1 MKIQNILAREIFD
14 SRGNPTVECDITIE
28 NVPYSTLTIPFRGM
42 VPSGASTG
50 KFEAL
55 ELRDGDKTRMS
66 GKGVLTAVSNI
77 NNKIKPEILSVDFN
91 DYKHFDNFLIG
102 LDGTD
107 NKSKFGANAILSLSL
122 AFYKAWSYLNYGS
135 VFLSQGSDNLII
147 PVPMLNVINGGQHAD
162 NDVDFQ
168 EFMILPIGFSSLKEA
183 LSATH
188 GVISNIKKD
197 LKSKSLNTNL
207 GDEGGFAPNLKS
219 HLDVLD
225 LICES
230 IEKAGY
236 KLNDH
241 FKISLDSASSEFYS
255 DNIYNFEGNK
265 YSTDEMIN
273 VYENICNKY
282 PIFSIEDALNEED
295 YDGWTEI
302 TKKLGSKI
310 RLVGDDLFVTNINK
324 LKTGIDKKQ
333 ANSILIKLNQIGTVT
348 ETLKAIDLASSN
360 NFASIMSHR
369 SGETEDSFISDLAVA
384 SSCPLIKTGSLARS
398 DRVAKYNQLLRISEN
413 DKIKGYAGDLSEVF
427 KN

>member
-1 MKIQNILAREIFD
+1 MKITRIHAREIFD
-14 SRGNPTVECDITIE
+14 SRGNPTVECEMMVEGIS
-28 NVPYSTLTIPFRGM
+28 YPFRGM

-55 ELRDGDKTRMS
+55 ELRDGDKTRMG
-66 GKGVLTAVSNI
+66 GKGVLKAVSNV
-77 NNKIKPEILSVDFN
+77 NELIKPHILNKSFS
-91 DYKHFDNFLIG
+91 DYSDFDNNLIS
-102 LDGTD
+102 LDGTE

-122 AFYKAWSYLNYGS
+122 AYYKAWSYKNFGA
-135 VFLSQGSDNLII
+135 VFLSQGIDNLNI

-168 EFMILPIGFSSLKEA
+168 EFMILPIGFNSLTEA

-188 GVISNIKKD
+188 AVISNIKKE
-197 LKSKSLNTNL
+197 LKSRNLNTNL

-219 HLDVLD
+219 HLDVLE
-225 LICES
+225 LICNS
-230 IEKAGY
+230 IITAGY

-241 FKISLDSASSEFYS
+241 FKISLDAASSEFYS
-255 DNIYNFEGNK
+255 NGKYEFEGNS
-265 YSTDEMIN
+265 YSTNEMID
-273 VYENICNKY
+273 VYENICKNY

-295 YDGWTEI
+295 YDGWVAI
-302 TKKLGSKI
+302 TSKLGNKI
-310 RLVGDDLFVTNINK
+310 KLVGDDLFVTNIKK
-324 LKTGIDKKQ
+324 LQTGIDQKQ

-348 ETLKAIDLASSN
+348 ETLHAIKLATDN

-384 SSCPLIKTGSLARS
+384 SACPLIKTGSLARS

-413 DKIKGYAGDLSEVF
+413 DSIKGYAGSLNEIF
-427 KN
+427 KS

>member
-1 MKIQNILAREIFD
+1 MKIKNITAREIFD
-14 SRGNPTVECDITIE
+14 SRGNPTVECEMIFE
-28 NVPYSTLTIPFRGM
+28 NIPYPFRGM

-55 ELRDGDKTRMS
+55 ELRDLDSDRMS
-66 GKGVLTAVSNI
+66 GKGVLKAVSNVNELI
-77 NNKIKPEILSVDFN
+77 KSKILDKRFTDFRE
-91 DYKHFDNFLIG
+91 FDQFLID

-122 AFYKAWSYLNYGS
+122 AYYKAWSYENFGAI
-135 VFLSQGSDNLII
+135 FLSQGVDNLII

-168 EFMILPIGFSSLKEA
+168 EFMILPIGFKSLTEA
-183 LSATH
+183 LSSTH
-188 GVISNIKKD
+188 SVITNIKKE
-197 LKSKSLNTNL
+197 LKSRSLNTNL

-225 LICES
+225 LICNS
-230 IEKAGY
+230 ISKAGF

-241 FKISLDSASSEFYS
+241 FKISLDAASSEFYS
-255 DNIYNFEGNK
+255 DGKYNFEGNT
-265 YSTDEMIN
+265 YTTDEMIT
-273 VYENICNKY
+273 VYENICNNY

-295 YDGWTEI
+295 YEGWVKI
-302 TKKLGSKI
+302 TNKLGSKI
-310 RLVGDDLFVTNINK
+310 RLVGDDLFVTNLQK
-324 LKTGIDKKQ
+324 LQTGIDDKQ

-348 ETLKAIDLASSN
+348 ETLEAIKLATENS
-360 NFASIMSHR
+360 FASIMSHR

-384 SSCPLIKTGSLARS
+384 SRCPLIKTGSLARS

-413 DKIKGYAGDLSEVF
+413 DKIKGYAGELSEIF
-427 KN
+427 KS

>member
-1 MKIQNILAREIFD
+1 MKIQNITAREIFD
-14 SRGNPTVECDITIE
+14 SRGNPTVECEMIFE
-28 NVPYSTLTIPFRGM
+28 NIPYPFRGM

-55 ELRDGDKTRMS
+55 ELRDGDESRMS
-66 GKGVLTAVSNI
+66 GKGVLKAVSNV
-77 NNKIKPEILSVDFN
+77 NDQIKPKIISENFSS
-91 DYKHFDNFLIG
+91 YKDFDNFLIE
-102 LDGTD
+102 LDGTS
-107 NKSKFGANAILSLSL
+107 NKAKFGANAILSLSL
-122 AFYKAWSYLNYGS
+122 AYYKAWSYANHS
-135 VFLSQGSDNLII
+135 AIFLSQGSDNLII

-168 EFMILPIGFSSLKEA
+168 EFMILPIGFSSLSEA
-183 LSATH
+183 LAATH

-197 LKSKSLNTNL
+197 LKNKSLNTNL

-225 LICES
+225 LICKS

-241 FKISLDSASSEFYS
+241 FKISLDAASSEFYS
-255 DNIYNFEGNK
+255 NNVYNFEGHQ
-265 YSTDEMIN
+265 YTTDEMIS
-273 VYENICNKY
+273 VYENICNNY
-282 PIFSIEDALNEED
+282 PIYSIEDALNEED
-295 YDGWTEI
+295 YDGWSNI
-302 TKKLGSKI
+302 TKKLGSQI
-310 RLVGDDLFVTNINK
+310 RLVGDDLFVTNIDK
-324 LKTGIDKKQ
+324 LKTGIEKKQ

-348 ETLKAIDLASSN
+348 ETLNAINLASSN

-398 DRVAKYNQLLRISEN
+398 DRVAKDNQLLRISEN

-427 KN
+427 KS

>member
-1 MKIQNILAREIFD
+1 
-14 SRGNPTVECDITIE
+14 
-28 NVPYSTLTIPFRGM
+28 M

-55 ELRDGDKTRMS
+55 ELRDGDKTRMG
-66 GKGVLTAVSNI
+66 GKGVLKAVSNV
-77 NNKIKPEILSVDFN
+77 NELIKPHILNKSFS
-91 DYKHFDNFLIG
+91 DYSDFDNILIS
-102 LDGTD
+102 LDGTE

-122 AFYKAWSYLNYGS
+122 AYYKAWSYKNFGA
-135 VFLSQGSDNLII
+135 VFLSQGIDNLNI

-168 EFMILPIGFSSLKEA
+168 EFMILPIGFNSLTEA

-188 GVISNIKKD
+188 AVISNIKKE
-197 LKSKSLNTNL
+197 LKSRNLNTNL

-225 LICES
+225 LICNS
-230 IEKAGY
+230 IVTAGY

-241 FKISLDSASSEFYS
+241 FKISLDAASSEFYS
-255 DNIYNFEGNK
+255 NGKYEFEGNS
-265 YSTDEMIN
+265 YSTNEMID
-273 VYENICNKY
+273 VYENICKNY

-295 YDGWTEI
+295 YDGWVAI
-302 TKKLGSKI
+302 TSKLGNKI
-310 RLVGDDLFVTNINK
+310 KLVGDDLFVTNIKK
-324 LKTGIDKKQ
+324 LQTGIDQKQ

-348 ETLKAIDLASSN
+348 ETLHAIKLATDN

-384 SSCPLIKTGSLARS
+384 SACPLIKTGSLARS

-413 DKIKGYAGDLSEVF
+413 DSIKGYAGSLNEIF
-427 KN
+427 KS

>member
-1 MKIQNILAREIFD
+1 MKITKIHAREIFD
-14 SRGNPTVECDITIE
+14 SRGNPTVECEMMFDGIA
-28 NVPYSTLTIPFRGM
+28 YPFRGM

-55 ELRDGDKTRMS
+55 ELRDDDKTRMS
-66 GKGVLTAVSNI
+66 GKGVLKAVSNV
-77 NNKIKPEILSVDFN
+77 NDLIKPAVLQNNFNNFVDF
-91 DYKHFDNFLIG
+91 DEFLIN
-102 LDGTD
+102 LDGSE

-122 AFYKAWSYLNYGS
+122 AFYKAWSYKNFGA
-135 VFLSQGSDNLII
+135 VFLSQGNNNLTI

-168 EFMILPIGFSSLKEA
+168 EFMILPIGFFSLNEA

-188 GVISNIKKD
+188 AVISNIKKE
-197 LKSKSLNTNL
+197 LQSRNLNTNL

-225 LICES
+225 LICNS
-230 IEKAGY
+230 IEIAGF

-241 FKISLDSASSEFYS
+241 FKISLDAASSEFYS
-255 DNIYNFEGNK
+255 NGKYEFEGNS
-265 YSTDEMIN
+265 YNTSEMIE
-273 VYENICNKY
+273 VYENICKKY

-295 YDGWTEI
+295 YDGWTAI
-302 TKKLGSKI
+302 TFKLGNKI
-310 RLVGDDLFVTNINK
+310 KLVGDDLFVTNIKK
-324 LKTGIDKKQ
+324 LQTGIEQKQ

-348 ETLKAIDLASSN
+348 ETLHAIKLATDN

-384 SSCPLIKTGSLARS
+384 SACPLIKTGSLARS

-413 DKIKGYAGDLSEVF
+413 DSIKGYAGSLNEIF
-427 KN
+427 KSK

>member
-1 MKIQNILAREIFD
+1 MKIQNITAREIFD
-14 SRGNPTVECDITIE
+14 SRGNPTVECELIIE
-28 NVPYSTLTIPFRGM
+28 NIPYPFRGM

-55 ELRDGDKTRMS
+55 ELRDGDKSRMS
-66 GKGVLTAVSNI
+66 GKGVLTAVSNV
-77 NNKIKPEILSVDFN
+77 NNEIKPQILSKEFS
-91 DYKHFDNFLIG
+91 DYKEFDKFLID
-102 LDGTD
+102 LDGTE

-122 AFYKAWSYLNYGS
+122 AFYKAWSYLNGGAI
-135 VFLSQGSDNLII
+135 FLSQGVEELII

-168 EFMILPIGFSSLKEA
+168 EFMILPIGFKSLKEA

-188 GVISNIKKD
+188 TVITNIKKD

-207 GDEGGFAPNLKS
+207 VDEGGFAPNLKS

-225 LICES
+225 LICNS
-230 IEKAGY
+230 IEKSGY
-236 KLNDH
+236 NLNDH
-241 FKISLDSASSEFYS
+241 FKISLDAASSEFYS
-255 DNIYNFEGNK
+255 EGKYNFEGNV
-265 YSTDEMIN
+265 YSTKEMIN
-273 VYENICNKY
+273 VYKNICDNY

-295 YDGWTEI
+295 YEGWTEI

-310 RLVGDDLFVTNINK
+310 LLVGDDLFVTNIKK
-324 LKTGIDKKQ
+324 LEIGIEKKQ

-413 DKIKGYAGDLSEVF
+413 DNIKGYAGDISEVF

>member
-1 MKIQNILAREIFD
+1 MKIQNITAREIFD
-14 SRGNPTVECDITIE
+14 SRGNPTVECEMIFE
-28 NVPYSTLTIPFRGM
+28 NIPYPFRGM

-55 ELRDGDKTRMS
+55 ELRDGDESRMS
-66 GKGVLTAVSNI
+66 GKGVLKAVSNV
-77 NNKIKPEILSVDFN
+77 NDQIKPKIISENFSS
-91 DYKHFDNFLIG
+91 YKDFDNFLIE
-102 LDGTD
+102 LDGTS
-107 NKSKFGANAILSLSL
+107 NKAKFGANAILSLSL
-122 AFYKAWSYLNYGS
+122 AYYKAWSYANHS
-135 VFLSQGSDNLII
+135 AIFLSQGSDNLII

-168 EFMILPIGFSSLKEA
+168 EFMILPIGFSSLSEA
-183 LSATH
+183 LAATH

-197 LKSKSLNTNL
+197 LKNKSLNTNL

-225 LICES
+225 LICKS

-241 FKISLDSASSEFYS
+241 FKISLDAASSEFYS
-255 DNIYNFEGNK
+255 NNVYNFEGHQ
-265 YSTDEMIN
+265 YTTDEMIS
-273 VYENICNKY
+273 VYENICNNY
-282 PIFSIEDALNEED
+282 PIYSIEDALNEED
-295 YDGWTEI
+295 YDGWTNI
-302 TKKLGSKI
+302 TKKLGSQI
-310 RLVGDDLFVTNINK
+310 RLVGDDLFVTNIDK
-324 LKTGIDKKQ
+324 LKTGIEKKQ

-348 ETLKAIDLASSN
+348 ETLNAIELASSN
-360 NFASIMSHR
+360 KFASIMSHR

-427 KN
+427 KS

>member
-1 MKIQNILAREIFD
+1 MKIQNITAREIFD
-14 SRGNPTVECDITIE
+14 SRGNPTVECELIIE
-28 NVPYSTLTIPFRGM
+28 NIPYPFRGM

-55 ELRDGDKTRMS
+55 ELRDGDKSRMS
-66 GKGVLTAVSNI
+66 GKGVLTAVSNV
-77 NNKIKPEILSVDFN
+77 NNEIKPQILSKEFS
-91 DYKHFDNFLIG
+91 DYKEFDKFLID
-102 LDGTD
+102 LDGTE

-122 AFYKAWSYLNYGS
+122 AFYKAWSYLNGGAI
-135 VFLSQGSDNLII
+135 FLSQGVEELII

-168 EFMILPIGFSSLKEA
+168 EFMILPIGFKSLKEA

-188 GVISNIKKD
+188 TVITNIKKD

-225 LICES
+225 LICNS
-230 IEKAGY
+230 IEKSGY
-236 KLNDH
+236 NLNDH
-241 FKISLDSASSEFYS
+241 FKISLDAASSEFYS
-255 DNIYNFEGNK
+255 EGKYNFEGNV
-265 YSTDEMIN
+265 YSTKEMIN
-273 VYENICNKY
+273 VYKNICDNY

-295 YDGWTEI
+295 YEGWTEI

-310 RLVGDDLFVTNINK
+310 LLVGDDLFVTNIKK
-324 LKTGIDKKQ
+324 LEIGIEKKQ

-413 DKIKGYAGDLSEVF
+413 DNIKGYAGDISEVF

>member
-1 MKIQNILAREIFD
+1 MKITKIHAREIFD
-14 SRGNPTVECDITIE
+14 SRGNPTVECEMVFEGIS
-28 NVPYSTLTIPFRGM
+28 YPFRGM

-55 ELRDGDKTRMS
+55 ELRDGDKNRMS
-66 GKGVLTAVSNI
+66 GKGVLKAVSNV
-77 NNKIKPEILSVDFN
+77 NELIKPHILNKSFS
-91 DYKHFDNFLIG
+91 DYSDFDNNLIS
-102 LDGTD
+102 LDGTE

-122 AFYKAWSYLNYGS
+122 AYYKAWSYKNFDA
-135 VFLSQGSDNLII
+135 VFLSQGIDNLNI

-168 EFMILPIGFSSLKEA
+168 EFMILPIGFNSLTEA

-188 GVISNIKKD
+188 AVISNIKKE
-197 LKSKSLNTNL
+197 LKSRNLNTNL

-225 LICES
+225 LICNS
-230 IEKAGY
+230 IVTAGY

-241 FKISLDSASSEFYS
+241 FKISLDAASSEFYS
-255 DNIYNFEGNK
+255 NGKYEFEGNS
-265 YSTDEMIN
+265 YSTNEMID
-273 VYENICNKY
+273 VYENICKNY

-295 YDGWTEI
+295 YDGWVAI
-302 TKKLGSKI
+302 TSKLGNKI
-310 RLVGDDLFVTNINK
+310 KLVGDDLFVTNIKK
-324 LKTGIDKKQ
+324 LQTGIDQKQ

-348 ETLKAIDLASSN
+348 ETLHAIKLATDN

-384 SSCPLIKTGSLARS
+384 SACPLIKTGSLARS

-413 DKIKGYAGDLSEVF
+413 DSIKGYAGSLNEIF
-427 KN
+427 KS

>member
-1 MKIQNILAREIFD
+1 MKIQNITAREIFD
-14 SRGNPTVECDITIE
+14 SRGNPTVECEMIFE
-28 NVPYSTLTIPFRGM
+28 NIPYPFRGM

-55 ELRDGDKTRMS
+55 ELRDGDESRMS
-66 GKGVLTAVSNI
+66 GKGVLKAVSNV
-77 NNKIKPEILSVDFN
+77 NDQIKPKIISENFSS
-91 DYKHFDNFLIG
+91 YKDFDNFLIE
-102 LDGTD
+102 LDGTS
-107 NKSKFGANAILSLSL
+107 NKAKFGANAILSLSL
-122 AFYKAWSYLNYGS
+122 AYYKAWSYANHS
-135 VFLSQGSDNLII
+135 AIFLSQGSDNLII

-168 EFMILPIGFSSLKEA
+168 EFMILPIGFSSLSEA
-183 LSATH
+183 LAATH

-197 LKSKSLNTNL
+197 LKNKSLNTNL

-225 LICES
+225 LICKS

-241 FKISLDSASSEFYS
+241 FKISLDAASSEFYS
-255 DNIYNFEGNK
+255 NNIYNFEGHQ
-265 YSTDEMIN
+265 YTTDEMIS
-273 VYENICNKY
+273 VYENICNNY
-282 PIFSIEDALNEED
+282 PIYSIEDALNEED
-295 YDGWTEI
+295 YDGWTNI
-302 TKKLGSKI
+302 TKKLGSQI
-310 RLVGDDLFVTNINK
+310 RLVGDDLFVTNIDK
-324 LKTGIDKKQ
+324 LKTGIEKKQ

-348 ETLKAIDLASSN
+348 ETLNAIELASSN
-360 NFASIMSHR
+360 KFASIMSHR

-427 KN
+427 KS